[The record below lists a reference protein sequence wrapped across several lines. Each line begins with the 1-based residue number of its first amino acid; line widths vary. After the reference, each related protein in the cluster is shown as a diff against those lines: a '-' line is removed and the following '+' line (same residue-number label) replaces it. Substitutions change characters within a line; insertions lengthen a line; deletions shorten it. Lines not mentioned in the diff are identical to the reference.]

1 MGEQMCDDAE
11 KWLQEKE
18 AEQAEIPG
26 HEDAA
31 FTAKDVVKK
40 WEAIEK
46 KLKILRRKP
55 FLIPKVKKSEA
66 SKKSNSTATPEE
78 GTVDGETDV
87 PKTDEE
93 NSDNVNENDN
103 DNDNVE
109 GEEAKEETQ
118 EEERMEGE
126 NVDNEE
132 NEGETEN
139 NEEEQGEEEKEAL
152 EQQQQD
158 Q

>member
-1 MGEQMCDDAE
+1 MGIHALSKPLLFRLSEMTKRPEAAKALIPAVALIKEEVANLTKVRNFTVKEREEVEQMCDDAE

-55 FLIPKVKKSEA
+55 FLIPKVKKSKA

-78 GTVDGETDV
+78 G
-87 PKTDEE
+87 
-93 NSDNVNENDN
+93 
-103 DNDNVE
+103 
-109 GEEAKEETQ
+109 
-118 EEERMEGE
+118 
-126 NVDNEE
+126 
-132 NEGETEN
+132 
-139 NEEEQGEEEKEAL
+139 
-152 EQQQQD
+152 
-158 Q
+158 